1 MQQNTCICN
10 EALFIKFYIQI
21 FSHVNT
27 QVEMIRSKLEIYL
40 DMVEKSETN
49 NEEFEKFRGG

>member
-1 MQQNTCICN
+1 
-10 EALFIKFYIQI
+10 
-21 FSHVNT
+21 VNT